1 MCTVEISEE
10 KKEKLN
16 ERIKK
21 ATKKDKSHTQTLKM
35 L

>member
-1 MCTVEISEE
+1 MCQIEISEE

-16 ERIKK
+16 ERVKQAI
-21 ATKKDKSHTQTLKM
+21 KKDKTHTLKM

>member
-1 MCTVEISEE
+1 MCTIEISEE

-16 ERIKK
+16 ERVKK
-21 ATKKDKSHTQTLKM
+21 ATKKDKTHTLEM